1 MNNPGANAS
10 FQAEDDVYFLGD
22 EAVEKKTKEF
32 LAKTERPVYEESLSN
47 LLQLHIEEIEV
58 PEKSQ
63 VCFKTLRELRL
74 RNLTGVTVARI
85 VRNGMALKGLPGP
98 EDRFEPHDKV
108 SVMGTDEQIASVKKV
123 IKLTL
128 G

>member
-1 MNNPGANAS
+1 
-10 FQAEDDVYFLGD
+10 
-22 EAVEKKTKEF
+22 
-32 LAKTERPVYEESLSN
+32 
-47 LLQLHIEEIEV
+47 
-58 PEKSQ
+58 
-63 VCFKTLRELRL
+63 
-74 RNLTGVTVARI
+74 VARI

>member
-1 MNNPGANAS
+1 M
-10 FQAEDDVYFLGD
+10 YFLGD

-32 LAKTERPVYEESLSN
+32 LAKTERPVYEESLTN

-85 VRNGMALKGLPGP
+85 VRKGVALKGLPGP

-128 G
+128 P